1 MGTNKQGIL
10 VAVERG
16 GGQVRAALIQSSSII
31 NIGTELRHMVAKS
44 AHLMTD
50 ENPAYR
56 MIGKLYT
63 KHEAVKHKGAI
74 YAVGNVHNN
83 TAESFNATLE
93 RAKIG
98 VFHWMSKD
106 HMTRYVAKAVYCW
119 NTRGEVRPVQT
130 KSGKTKMKFTKAPFG
145 ERVAALV
152 AGSLGKR
159 LKWTTVGGIV

>member
-119 NTRGEVRPVQT
+119 NTRGEVRPVHQGAFWGT
-130 KSGKTKMKFTKAPFG
+130 GRRAGGWVARQAAQMDDSRRNCVGKST
-145 ERVAALV
+145 
-152 AGSLGKR
+152 S
-159 LKWTTVGGIV
+159 